1 MKLEERNRA
10 IKLRKS
16 GFGYPGIL
24 KRVNVSKSTLS
35 YWLRGVELTPNQKGR
50 LLKGRERSRFA
61 AAEARRRKRLEK
73 TEEIIFAGRKEF
85 PLLLKNQL
93 FLSGLSLYW
102 AEGDKN
108 KSEKVK
114 FTNSDEMMIT
124 LMMKWFREVCRV
136 PEEKFRIS
144 LHVHDLFCNAD
155 VRSHWAKITNIPKKQ
170 FHKIYIKKSSLR
182 QRKNVLYNGTCAITV
197 SNRDLFRKIVGW
209 KLGLLDHFN
218 ISPRSSTDRTKDF

>member
-108 KSEKVK
+108 KSEK
-114 FTNSDEMMIT
+114 TYT
-124 LMMKWFREVCRV
+124 
-136 PEEKFRIS
+136 S
-144 LHVHDLFCNAD
+144 LLEFGANLDTPHLPAC
-155 VRSHWAKITNIPKKQ
+155 
-170 FHKIYIKKSSLR
+170 
-182 QRKNVLYNGTCAITV
+182 
-197 SNRDLFRKIVGW
+197 
-209 KLGLLDHFN
+209 GLH
-218 ISPRSSTDRTKDF
+218 RSSCGAI